1 MKHCLH
7 EFSEYES
14 FDTEVEPVQNLYN
27 VKLGKKKKK
36 KKVQNE
42 TGNSFN
48 TAPGAEILFTV
59 RGR

>member
-7 EFSEYES
+7 EFSEYEL

-27 VKLGKKKKK
+27 VNLEKRN
-36 KKVQNE
+36 VQNE

-48 TAPGAEILFTV
+48 TAPGAEIPFTM